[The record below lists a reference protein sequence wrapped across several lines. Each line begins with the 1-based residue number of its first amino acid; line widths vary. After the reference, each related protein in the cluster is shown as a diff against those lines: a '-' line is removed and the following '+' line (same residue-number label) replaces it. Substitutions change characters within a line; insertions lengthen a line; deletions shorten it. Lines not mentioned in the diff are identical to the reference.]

1 MKCSKLFAIYLG
13 LSLHF
18 RGPNHYQDTRSY
30 ILLLP
35 LCIDANIIIIEIESK
50 YGFIMVKI
58 YYNVID
64 FKHIKLLITVI
75 TVDAFFIVSSVFSF
89 ILAVVVVV
97 IFFGQFIRRILGFSI
112 CPETFC

>member
-13 LSLHF
+13 LPLHF
-18 RGPNHYQDTRSY
+18 RGPNHYQDTHSY

-35 LCIDANIIIIEIESK
+35 LFIDANIIIIKIESK
-50 YGFIMVKI
+50 CSFNIF
-58 YYNVID
+58 VID
-64 FKHIKLLITVI
+64 FYYRKLLITII

-89 ILAVVVVV
+89 VLPVVVVV
-97 IFFGQFIRRILGFSI
+97 IFFGQFIGRILGFSI